1 MENFLEKI
9 LAEKQIEVA
18 EMVMERPGKVREV
31 KGFIERLR
39 DNPETLQVIGEVK
52 RASPSLGAINMTVDV
67 LEQAT
72 SYASAGVSAIS
83 VLTDPVFFKGSIDD
97 LRLVAQ
103 NVDVPVLNKDFIID
117 KKQIA
122 RAVNSGATIVLLIV
136 ACLTEKDLQDLYDYA
151 ISLGLEVL
159 VEVHNA
165 EELAIAHRINA
176 ELIGVNNRNLKTF
189 EVDIQNSLDL
199 VPLQEK
205 ERFYISESGIKSP
218 VEAEKVA
225 QDFRAV
231 LVGEALMKDGN
242 PKAAAKGL
250 QVKRHVD

>member
-18 EMVMERPGKVREV
+18 EMVMERPGKVRKV

-39 DNPETLQVIGEVK
+39 DNSETLQVIGEVK

-72 SYASAGVSAIS
+72 SYAAAGVSAIS

-165 EELAIAHRINA
+165 EELAVAHRINA

-189 EVDIQNSLDL
+189 EVSLQNSLDL
-199 VPLQEK
+199 VALQEPG
-205 ERFYISESGIKSP
+205 RFYISESGIKSP
-218 VEAEKVA
+218 VEAEIVA
-225 QDFRAV
+225 HYFRAV

>member
-18 EMVMERPGKVREV
+18 EMVMERPGKVRQV
-31 KGFIERLR
+31 KGFIDRLR

-72 SYASAGVSAIS
+72 SYAAAGVSAIS

-136 ACLTEKDLQDLYDYA
+136 ACLSEKDLQDLYDYA

-165 EELAIAHRINA
+165 EELAVAHRINA

-189 EVDIQNSLDL
+189 EVSLQNSLDL
-199 VPLQEK
+199 VALQESG
-205 ERFYISESGIKSP
+205 RFYISESGIKSP
-218 VEAEKVA
+218 VEAEIVA

>member
-9 LAEKQIEVA
+9 LIEKQAEVNQ
-18 EMVMERPGKVREV
+18 MVLETPKAVRKT
-31 KGFIERLR
+31 KGFVQRLR
-39 DNPETLQVIGEVK
+39 ENHKHLQVIGEVK

-67 LEQAT
+67 LAQAK
-72 SYASAGVSAIS
+72 SYETAGVSAIS

-103 NVDVPVLNKDFIID
+103 HVNVPVLNKDFIID
-117 KKQIA
+117 EKQII
-122 RAVNSGATIVLLIV
+122 RAVNNGATIVLLIV
-136 ACLTEKDLQDLYDYA
+136 ACLSEEKLKELYDYA

-165 EELAIAHRINA
+165 DELEVAHRINA

-199 VPLQEK
+199 IALQEPT
-205 ERFYISESGIKSP
+205 RFYISESGIKSP
-218 VEAEKVA
+218 VEAARVA
-225 QDFRAV
+225 HDFRAV
-231 LVGEALMKDGN
+231 LVGEALMRDGN
-242 PKAAAKGL
+242 PAIAAKAL
-250 QVKRHVD
+250 QVDRHVD